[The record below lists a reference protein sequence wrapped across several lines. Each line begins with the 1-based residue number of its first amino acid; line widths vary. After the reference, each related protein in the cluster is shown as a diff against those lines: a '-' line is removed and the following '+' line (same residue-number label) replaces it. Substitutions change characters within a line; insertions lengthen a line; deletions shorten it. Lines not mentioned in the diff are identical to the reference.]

1 MQDHRLTNKRKG
13 KAKDQDTRIRQELQ
27 GNMLKKGKKNRQE
40 KKFSLEI

>member
-1 MQDHRLTNKRKG
+1 MQDHRLTNKSKG

-27 GNMLKKGKKNRQE
+27 GNMLTKGKKTDKR